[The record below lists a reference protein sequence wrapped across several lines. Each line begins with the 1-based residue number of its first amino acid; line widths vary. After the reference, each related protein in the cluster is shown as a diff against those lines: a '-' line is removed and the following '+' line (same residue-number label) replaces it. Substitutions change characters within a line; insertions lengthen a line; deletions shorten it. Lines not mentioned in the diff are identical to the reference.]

1 MEAAMSGEDGK
12 ALNGGTV
19 KQGASRDGYLKD
31 GGVKLQV
38 DEKAGKKSVVEAGP
52 GGKFEIR
59 YAR

>member
-38 DEKAGKKSVVEAGP
+38 DEKAGKKSVVE
-52 GGKFEIR
+52 EIGR
-59 YAR
+59 AHV